1 MRQVFLDTETTG
13 LEPELGHRIIEIGCI
28 EMIDR
33 RFTGRE
39 FHVYINPRRKVDE
52 GAAQVHGISDEFLL
66 DKPFFEDI
74 VDDFMA
80 FLAGPNGDDKAELLA
95 HNSPF
100 DMKFINHELKLNGYR
115 HKPIDD
121 SWKVTNTYAMEDMV
135 TGMKTN
141 TTLDRLVKRY
151 AEFPFDY
158 KSLHANPGANGRGKP
173 LTLSELATVRSP
185 DNHGALLDT
194 EMLAYVYLAI
204 TGGQVKLGLSSDGT
218 ASGQVTGISRL
229 TTADDLP
236 VLMPTSEEIES
247 HEAYLRKLDKKSGG
261 KCVWFQN

>member
-13 LEPELGHRIIEIGCI
+13 LEPESGHRIIEIGCI

-52 GAAQVHGISDEFLL
+52 EAAKVHGISDEFLL
-66 DKPFFEDI
+66 DKPYFEDI
-74 VDDFMA
+74 EADFMA
-80 FLAGPNGDDKAELLA
+80 FLAGADGTDKAELLA
-95 HNSPF
+95 HNAPF
-100 DMKFINHELKLNGYR
+100 DMKFINHELKLNGYK
-115 HKPIDD
+115 HSPIDE
-121 SWKVTNTYAMEDMV
+121 SWQVTNTYAMADMV

-158 KSLHANPGANGRGKP
+158 KSLHMNPGANGRGKP
-173 LTLSELATVRSP
+173 MTLGELATVRSP

-204 TGGQVKLGLSSDGT
+204 TGGQTKLCLAGEG
-218 ASGQVTGISRL
+218 GNTGIKAIERL
-229 TTADDLP
+229 VDADDL
-236 VLMPTSEEIES
+236 VLINPTPQELAR
-247 HEAYLRKLDKKSGG
+247 HEQYLAKLDKQSGG
-261 KCVWFQN
+261 QCVWLNQ

>member
-52 GAAQVHGISDEFLL
+52 EAANVHGISDDFLL

-74 VDDFMA
+74 ADDFMT
-80 FLAGPNGDDKAELLA
+80 FLAGPDGGDKAELLA
-95 HNSPF
+95 HNAPF

-115 HKPIDD
+115 HSPIDD
-121 SWKVTNTYAMEDMV
+121 NWKVTNTYTMIDMV

-141 TTLDRLVKRY
+141 TSLDRLVKRY
-151 AEFPFDY
+151 AEYPFDY
-158 KSLHANPGANGRGKP
+158 KTLHLNPGANGRGQP
-173 LTLSELATVRSP
+173 LTLQQLATVRSP

-204 TGGQVKLGLSSDGT
+204 TGGQTQLGLSSKEGGDNHVSEIRRIT
-218 ASGQVTGISRL
+218 AS
-229 TTADDLP
+229 DDLP
-236 VLMPTSEEIES
+236 VIKPSSSEIDD
-247 HEAYLRKLDKKSGG
+247 HDKYLQKLDKKSGG
-261 KCVWFQN
+261 NCLWLS